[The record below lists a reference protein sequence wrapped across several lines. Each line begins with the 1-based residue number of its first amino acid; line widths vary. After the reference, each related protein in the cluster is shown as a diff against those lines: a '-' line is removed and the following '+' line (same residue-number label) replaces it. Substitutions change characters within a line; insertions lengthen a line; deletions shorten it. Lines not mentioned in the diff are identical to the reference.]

1 MMNFRVIKDSI
12 IDNVLGPNS
21 TGKFVVVGFQRQN
34 KNAVETL
41 DTSRTVQ
48 VFYFS
53 SDFPKNKGRLNG
65 PTQNNVTYKI
75 ELTVSSAAKGD
86 LSVVNN
92 PASTPAQIAV
102 ALSAFQ
108 EASYLADNSFD
119 ELVDEVYQILMSGI
133 FLDLGLDKGTVSDRW
148 IGNVQKDH
156 PEPRGGYV
164 TITGSMNLTCNTA
177 EQVPG
182 DVGVAG
188 TVFDTTIDI
197 KDDDVEKT
205 GVTVDHT

>member
-21 TGKFVVVGFQRQN
+21 TGKFIVVGFQRQN

-65 PTQNNVTYKI
+65 PTQNNITFKV
-75 ELTVSSAAKGD
+75 ELTASSAAKGD

-102 ALSAFQ
+102 ALADFQ

-119 ELVDEVYQILMSGI
+119 ELVDEVYQILMSGLY
-133 FLDLGLDKGTVSDRW
+133 LDLGLDKGIASDRW

-182 DVGVAG
+182 DIG
-188 TVFDTTIDI
+188 TAATIFDTTIDI

-205 GVTVDHT
+205 GVTVVNT